1 MWPHATPRTRS
12 YAVVF
17 KGVTALTRNWW
28 TPKNLIFAVTILS
41 LACVAAVVAFGL
53 VYPEPVQSAALGP
66 DWQCTRLAFVW
77 TTCTRVTRAGA
88 ASVRVA
94 KERVAREPA
103 CPGRRT

>member
-1 MWPHATPRTRS
+1 MSLRGWSKRYDPH
-12 YAVVF
+12 
-17 KGVTALTRNWW
+17 WW
-28 TPKNLIFAVTILS
+28 TPKNLVFAVTILS

-103 CPGRRT
+103 CPGRPIGRPTDASR